1 MDEGGVSSGGSGG
14 MLPPP
19 ASLALEEVARMRTRI
34 QELEF
39 INGLMESRVAELE
52 GALVGNPDKA
62 GVMVMAPH
70 GPNCSCRCSEID
82 SESLKAAEHLKKELL
97 THGVGGIGEQA
108 SRDLLDLLAHRL
120 GYKPGAGTPGESRPP
135 SANETKASTA

>member
-1 MDEGGVSSGGSGG
+1 MMDEAAASGAI
-14 MLPPP
+14 LPPP
-19 ASLALEEVARMRTRI
+19 NFGFDEAARLRTRV

-52 GALVGNPDKA
+52 NTITGNPDKA
-62 GVMVMAPH
+62 AVTILAPH

-82 SESLKAAEHLKKELL
+82 SEALKAAEHLKKELL

-120 GYKPGAGTPGESRPP
+120 GYKPGAGA
-135 SANETKASTA
+135 SATTAGGAQSPAGSNGSYPIT